1 MLVETL
7 SLAAFASFASVASSA
22 SAPLFLFSNEVT
34 LKDTSLLIDNNQP
47 TGYSVDNVM
56 ENLVDYIDCKY
67 DSYIFMS
74 ASGVKYENLDHDGSS
89 YLKVLATDS
98 QSYVELP
105 ALYRAEDISYEPKL
119 NALATSVAAK
129 CKTNLAPS
137 KVGDT
142 VVSSDDKLTYAFTS
156 SSTGGDLA
164 SYESYLKQVIND
176 LKSPNYFVA
185 FFGLNDEN
193 SVDTTKVIG
202 GVDAALGSDPR
213 LGNDTLPEGGLFS
226 RYQFF
231 SPGIFMTSLVALLL
245 IIIFFNAL
253 SWVADL
259 KISYVAFE
267 PKK

>member
-1 MLVETL
+1 MLAQTL
-7 SLAAFASFASVASSA
+7 GLAALISVASST

-34 LKDTSLLIDNNQP
+34 LKDTSLLMDSNQP

-74 ASGVKYENLDHDGSS
+74 ASGVTYEDLDHNDTPF
-89 YLKVLATDS
+89 LKTLATGS

-105 ALYRAEDISYEPKL
+105 ALYREGDISYEPKL
-119 NALATSVAAK
+119 NELAASVAEK
-129 CKTNLAPS
+129 CKTKLAPY

-142 VVSSDDKLTYAFTS
+142 VVSADDKVTYAFTS
-156 SSTGGDLA
+156 SSTVGDLA
-164 SYESYLKQVIND
+164 SYDSYLKEVISE
-176 LKSPNYFVA
+176 LTSPNYLVA
-185 FFGLNDEN
+185 FFGLNDDN
-193 SVDTTKVIG
+193 SIADAKVIG
-202 GVDAALGSDPR
+202 GVEAALGSDPR
-213 LGNDTLPEGGLFS
+213 LGNETLPEGGLFS

-231 SPGIFMTSLVALLL
+231 SPGIFMTSLIALLL